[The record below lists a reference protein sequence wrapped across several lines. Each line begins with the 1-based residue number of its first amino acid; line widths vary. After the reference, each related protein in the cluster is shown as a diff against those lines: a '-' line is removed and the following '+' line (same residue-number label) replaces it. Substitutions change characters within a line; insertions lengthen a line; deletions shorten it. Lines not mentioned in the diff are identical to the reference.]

1 LRTAGSVWTGA
12 GLFLFGVLVGAALVY
27 LGLRGGAG
35 AANDAARAQR
45 AAAGILGA
53 DGSGAEQ
60 RSSAR
65 RGRPAGRTGRRGA
78 AGAAGSRPL
87 AGSGVRGLAGGTS
100 GSPAGA
106 AGRDSGRSA
115 GRDPGRTAA
124 LDAAGAAAREA
135 AGAAAREAA
144 ADAPAGP
151 PPAGTAG
158 GGARVALVIDD
169 LGRSLAEV
177 DALERLG
184 VPLTYAV
191 LPYETQTAEVTAAL
205 LRHGEEVLCHLP
217 MEPRA
222 GADPG
227 PGALRLGMSPDE
239 IRRSTLAALRA
250 VPGAVGVNNHM
261 GSGLSA
267 DPPSMGAILAVLAAH
282 GLFFLDSRTS
292 AQSVGYQLAAALG
305 VPAAERQVFLDD
317 DPSPRAV
324 RGEFLRLL
332 ELARGR
338 GEAIAIGHPHP
349 ATLAALAEEVP
360 RAKALGYRFVR
371 VSALLDRPRA
381 ASSPPAGGR
390 SAGGRPAPGGAAPDP
405 R

>member
-1 LRTAGSVWTGA
+1 
-12 GLFLFGVLVGAALVY
+12 VGAALVY
-27 LGLRGGAG
+27 LGLRGGADRATLAERAGAGVLG
-35 AANDAARAQR
+35 AAGPSTGQ
-45 AAAGILGA
+45 G
-53 DGSGAEQ
+53 
-60 RSSAR
+60 SSAH
-65 RGRPAGRTGRRGA
+65 RGRPAGRAGRRGA
-78 AGAAGSRPL
+78 L
-87 AGSGVRGLAGGTS
+87 
-100 GSPAGA
+100 
-106 AGRDSGRSA
+106 
-115 GRDPGRTAA
+115 
-124 LDAAGAAAREA
+124 GAAARQ
-135 AGAAAREAA
+135 AA

-177 DALERLG
+177 DTLERLG

-191 LPYETQTAEVTAAL
+191 LPYETQTSEVTAAL
-205 LRHGEEVLCHLP
+205 LRRGEEVLCHLP

-222 GADPG
+222 GGNPG
-227 PGALRLGMSPDE
+227 PGALRLGMSSDE

-267 DPPSMGAILAVLAAH
+267 DPPSMGAILGVLAAR

-292 AQSVGYQLAAALG
+292 AQSVGYRLATALG

-332 ELARGR
+332 EMARDR

-349 ATLAALAEEVP
+349 ATLAALAQEVP

-381 ASSPPAGGR
+381 ATSPPAGGR
-390 SAGGRPAPGGAAPDP
+390 SETATPTPGSPAPDP